1 MGHIFLTLKELTSD
15 ICHPRPLRAAPRAF
29 ANLAIRLYVFQI
41 RLRKR
46 ILCENISPDT

>member
-15 ICHPRPLRAAPRAF
+15 ICHPRPSAPPRRAF

-41 RLRKR
+41 RLREL

>member
-15 ICHPRPLRAAPRAF
+15 ICHPRPPRADRRAF
-29 ANLAIRLYVFQI
+29 ANSTVRLCVFQI
-41 RLRKR
+41 RLRER

>member
-1 MGHIFLTLKELTSD
+1 MGAYFLTLKELTSD
-15 ICHPRPLRAAPRAF
+15 ICHPRLRAARCAF